1 MVSVPLIEL
10 KYSTPQISWR
20 GNGQLFAINFYKNGQ
35 RFIKVFNNQLQPLNV
50 SSDYPNLTDPI
61 AFMVVGQC
69 IACTSLGDIN
79 TIVIF
84 EKNCKVKST
93 FEVPENKVISL
104 LT

>member
-1 MVSVPLIEL
+1 MVLVPLIEL
-10 KYSTPQISWR
+10 KYSPPKISWR
-20 GNGQLFAINFYKNGQ
+20 GNGQLFAVNFHRNGQ
-35 RFIKVFNNQLQPLNV
+35 RFIKVFDNQLQPLNM
-50 SSDYPNLTDPI
+50 SSEYPNLADPI
-61 AFMVVGQC
+61 AFMVAGQC
-69 IACTSLGDIN
+69 IACTSIGDVN